1 MLSKR
6 SIVVGDNSCMLEAVV
21 RNMAAFGDPANGYPW
36 ATAED
41 LVGRTPFEAFVN
53 CVQPGRGP
61 LLKPAAVAAA
71 LLIATGQLN
80 RKLACEHCQIPEGG
94 RSRVGTL
101 AKQIKQF
108 CGSGVPELPDE
119 WKAPER
125 ETPIEKKLPKPR
137 RKVDKIKSMPVL
149 LAKRYQREK
158 TREIS
163 VLSPQKTRRV
173 HALQYDSPGGGCS
186 ISTYAAD
193 ASPFEEGKPART
205 QRLARNRARRCQAYK
220 SLELSVF
227 CREEAGE
234 AEGLLWDVRGRKFD
248 RSRTKRRSSRI
259 ENIAA
264 LPRER
269 QEWLAKE
276 RRKFP
281 RLLDYNPELLL
292 ELSLE
297 GTQGS
302 WQCSRC
308 NAEVGQVATFSC
320 STCYRCKAPADR
332 WEPNGVALALDFS
345 EESLF
350 LDGRWKWFCGE
361 YGDGR
366 NPNGEQQN
374 IDIDMAYDY

>member
-1 MLSKR
+1 M
-6 SIVVGDNSCMLEAVV
+6 
-21 RNMAAFGDPANGYPW
+21 
-36 ATAED
+36 
-41 LVGRTPFEAFVN
+41 GRTPFEAFVN

-80 RKLACEHCQIPEGG
+80 RKLACEHCQIPEGM

-101 AKQIKQF
+101 AKQIKLF

-125 ETPIEKKLPKPR
+125 ETPVKKLAKPRPSGKPR
-137 RKVDKIKSMPVL
+137 RPVDELKSIPEFTSL

-163 VLSPQKTRRV
+163 ALTPQKTRRV
-173 HALQYDSPGGGCS
+173 HALQHDSPSGGCA

-193 ASPFEEGKPART
+193 ATPSEEGKPART
-205 QRLARNRARRCQAYK
+205 RRLARNRARRHDAYK
-220 SLELSVF
+220 TLEISVF
-227 CREEAGE
+227 YREDGMHVSGKK
-234 AEGLLWDVRGRKFD
+234 AE
-248 RSRTKRRSSRI
+248 RI
-259 ENIAA
+259 EKIAA

-276 RRKFP
+276 RRKCP

-292 ELSLE
+292 ELKYHDK
-297 GTQGS
+297 GS

-308 NAEVGQVATFSC
+308 NAAVGYVTTLMC
-320 STCYRCKAPADR
+320 STCFRCKAPADR
-332 WEPNGVALALDFS
+332 WEPGGLVLALDFS

-350 LDGRWKWFCGE
+350 LDSRWKWFCGE
-361 YGDGR
+361 CGDGR
-366 NPNGEQQN
+366 NRNAARQN
-374 IDIDMAYDY
+374 IKLDMDYDYETMSASDYKKLRTTGSL